1 METISMILIIA
12 AIVLSMVVVIKI
24 LAAPVKLVFKI
35 LINAAS
41 GFVLLIVA
49 NIISGFFD
57 FSLPIDFINCLV
69 SGVFGIP
76 GVAFLIV
83 IKLLF

>member
-69 SGVFGIP
+69 YGVFGIP

>member
-1 METISMILIIA
+1 MILIIA

-24 LAAPVKLVFKI
+24 LAAPVKLVFKV

-83 IKLLF
+83 IKLLI

>member
-1 METISMILIIA
+1 MILIIA
-12 AIVLSMVVVIKI
+12 AIALSMVVVIKI

>member
-1 METISMILIIA
+1 MILIIA

>member
-35 LINAAS
+35 LMNAPT

>member
-1 METISMILIIA
+1 MILIIA

-24 LAAPVKLVFKI
+24 LAAPVKLVFEI

>member
-1 METISMILIIA
+1 MILIIA

-83 IKLLF
+83 INLLF

>member
-1 METISMILIIA
+1 MILIIA
-12 AIVLSMVVVIKI
+12 AIVLSMVGVIKI

>member
-1 METISMILIIA
+1 MILIIA
-12 AIVLSMVVVIKI
+12 AIALSMVVVIKI

-35 LINAAS
+35 LMNAAS

-69 SGVFGIP
+69 AGVFGIP